1 MTATVTERI
10 GVIDVDSHNSEPPD
24 LWTSR
29 LPSKW
34 QEIAPRVVHMNTGP
48 NGADEEVWVI
58 GDQPIMAAW
67 QLAMAGWPELYPG
80 HPAHQHEADPASYDA
95 AARLRTLDE
104 HGVAAQVLFP
114 YVLAF
119 YARTMLKFGE
129 PEFHLASVRA
139 YNDFLTEFV
148 AHNPSRFAGIT
159 LLPFWDV
166 DASVAELERCAELGH
181 RGALFLNAPQK
192 LGLPVLADKHWDKLF
207 RAAEVNKMSINF
219 HVAASTADPAM
230 VAAMAPD
237 NREIQ
242 LTATDTVMATVAQL
256 LSNAGAI
263 TEVIV
268 TGLCERY
275 PELNFVSVE
284 SGYGYV
290 PYLLEALDWQWLNNG
305 AKKDFPNRL
314 IPSEYFRRQVYGTF
328 WFETESLKR
337 LVDLYPDNLM
347 FETDFPHPTC
357 LAPGPASYTDSAKV
371 VLEQGISDLPEEILR
386 KILRDNAAR
395 VYRLG

>member
-1 MTATVTERI
+1 MTGTVTERI
-10 GVIDVDSHNSEPPD
+10 DVIDVDSHICEPPD
-24 LWTSR
+24 TWTSR
-29 LPSKW
+29 LPSKY
-34 QEIAPRVVHMNTGP
+34 QDIAPRVVNMNTGP
-48 NGADEEVWVI
+48 GGADEEVWVI

-80 HPAHQHEADPASYDA
+80 HPGHQSEADPAAWDPV
-95 AARLRTLDE
+95 ARLKTLDE
-104 HGVAAQVLFP
+104 HGVSAQVLYP
-114 YVLAF
+114 NVLAF
-119 YARTMLKFGE
+119 YARSMLAVGDA
-129 PEFHLASVRA
+129 EFHLASVRA
-139 YNDFLTEFV
+139 YNDFLTDFV
-148 AHNPSRFAGIT
+148 NTDSSRYAGIT

-166 DASVAELERCAELGH
+166 DASVKELERCAEAGH
-181 RGALFLNAPQK
+181 RGVLFLNAPQK
-192 LGLPVLADKHWDKLF
+192 VDLPVLADKHWDKLF
-207 RAAEVNKMSINF
+207 SAAEANKMSINF

-237 NREIQ
+237 NKEIQ
-242 LTATDTVMATVAQL
+242 LTTTDTVMATVAQL
-256 LSNAGAI
+256 MSNAGAI
-263 TEVIV
+263 TEVIIS
-268 TGLCERY
+268 GLCDRY
-275 PELNFVSVE
+275 PNLDFVSVE

-305 AKKDFPNRL
+305 AHKEFPNRL
-314 IPSEYFRRQVYGTF
+314 MPSEYFRRQVYGTF
-328 WFETESLKR
+328 WFENQSLQR

-371 VLEQGISDLPEEILR
+371 VLENNMTDVPEDILK

>member
-1 MTATVTERI
+1 MTSTVTERI
-10 GVIDVDSHNSEPPD
+10 AVIDVDSHICEPPD
-24 LWTSR
+24 VWTSR

-34 QEIAPRVVHMNTGP
+34 KDIAPRVVHMNTGP
-48 NGADEEVWVI
+48 GGADEEVWVI

-80 HPAHQHEADPASYDA
+80 HPGHQHEADPAAYNA
-95 AARLRTLDE
+95 AARLRTLDA
-104 HGVAAQVLFP
+104 HGVAAQVLYP
-114 YVLAF
+114 NVLAF
-119 YARTMLKFGE
+119 YARTMLDVGE

-148 AHNPSRFAGIT
+148 AHDPARLAGIT

-166 DASVAELERCAELGH
+166 EASVAELERCAEMGH
-181 RGALFLNAPQK
+181 RGALFINAPQK
-192 LGLPVLADKHWDKLF
+192 LGLPTLADQHWAKLF

-237 NREIQ
+237 NKEIQ
-242 LTATDTVMATVAQL
+242 LTTTDTVMATVAQL

-284 SGYGYV
+284 SGFGYV

-305 AKKDFPNRL
+305 ARKEFPNRL
-314 IPSEYFRRQVYGTF
+314 MPSEYFRRQVYGTF
-328 WFETESLKR
+328 WFENESLKR

-371 VLEQGISDLPEEILR
+371 VLEQGISDLPDEILR